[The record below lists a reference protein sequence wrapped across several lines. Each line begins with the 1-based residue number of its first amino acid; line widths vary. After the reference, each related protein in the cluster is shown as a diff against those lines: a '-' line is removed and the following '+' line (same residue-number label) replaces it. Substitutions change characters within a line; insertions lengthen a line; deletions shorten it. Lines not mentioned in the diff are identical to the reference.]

1 MPTGSH
7 SDYTGQFNPNL
18 PLAAAPRRRADAEIR
33 RADAEITSGEV
44 STRALFKMRV
54 HSPDAG
60 AASINSAS
68 LAPPFYF

>member
-18 PLAAAPRRRADAEIR
+18 PLAAAPRR